1 VPASE
6 EKRKA
11 GAAHIG
17 RRDRSS
23 FIWVNQSY
31 KICQKWLGRTKKKF
45 DVKKI
50 LIKFHQ
56 HFLAAF
62 SQTGNMLGQ
71 YVLIIL

>member
-11 GAAHIG
+11 GGAHIG
-17 RRDRSS
+17 RKDRSS
-23 FIWVNQSY
+23 FMVNQSY
-31 KICQKWLGRTKKKF
+31 EICQKWLGPTKKKF
-45 DVKKI
+45 DVKKM

-62 SQTGNMLGQ
+62 SQTGNM
-71 YVLIIL
+71 Y